1 MPPTR
6 RPKQRTSTTPTQ
18 LVAVALLTNRR
29 RVLVSLRTGRDAL
42 SGLWEFPG
50 GKVEFGEHPWEAL
63 RRELREEIRF
73 RATRGRLFGVYSHV
87 YEFERSR
94 VHVVIVAYRVIAPA
108 GRIRPSMDRVW
119 VPISKLDDWPIVPGS
134 RPIVDDLMRA
144 RFI

>member
-1 MPPTR
+1 MPPTG

-18 LVAVALLTNRR
+18 VVAVAILTNRG
-29 RVLVSLRTGRDAL
+29 RVLVSLRAGRDAL

-63 RRELREEIRF
+63 RRELREEIGF

-94 VHVVIVAYRVIAPA
+94 VHVIIVGYRVLAPR
-108 GRIRPSMDRVW
+108 GRVRPSMDRVW
-119 VPISKLDDWPIVPGS
+119 VPISKLKDWPIVPGS

-144 RFI
+144 RLT